1 MLLYNV
7 YGIHIIKIRVTQARQ
22 GRCRVSVGSTLSAGA
37 PAGTVNRTVG
47 LQ

>member
-7 YGIHIIKIRVTQARQ
+7 YDIHIIKIRVTQARQ
-22 GRCRVSVGSTLSAGA
+22 GRCRVGVGSTLSAGA
-37 PAGTVNRTVG
+37 PAGTVNWTVG